1 MPAVKWQSMPESAPI
16 DAAEVWVRRAYWS
29 VPSLATWAEA
39 AQEFTFA
46 GGLVIPWYAVMKWKV
61 QT

>member
-1 MPAVKWQSMPESAPI
+1 MPELVPA

-29 VPSLATWAEA
+29 VPTLATWDET
-39 AQEFTFA
+39 AQTMTFA
-46 GGLVIPWYAVMKWKV
+46 GGLVLPWWAFMKWKS